1 MTRGCLRLCSL
12 HATCA
17 ARRVAY
23 LSWDIR
29 IVYLLVFLLSS
40 DDIQSASIAGV
51 SGCNLMRW
59 PSQLGCRFC
68 MLLLR
73 LLSFGVYSSM
83 LHLRHNYIW
92 YNYNCVADFFY
103 QKFPSVIEGICSKNC
118 SAVDVLWA

>member
-1 MTRGCLRLCSL
+1 MFV
-12 HATCA
+12 TCA

-23 LSWDIR
+23 PSWDIR

-73 LLSFGVYSSM
+73 YSVLVFTVRCCTCDIIIYGIIITVLLIFSIKSF
-83 LHLRHNYIW
+83 H
-92 YNYNCVADFFY
+92 
-103 QKFPSVIEGICSKNC
+103 Q
-118 SAVDVLWA
+118 